1 MSRME
6 RSLLNQPDVYWARAA
21 AEEVVRAF
29 PDLPVYTVSSGIS
42 PSGEIHF
49 GNFREIMTQHA
60 VAEELRKMGKKVH
73 FVFVWDEFDA
83 LRKIPAG
90 VDPSWEAH
98 LRKPLTSVPDPLGN
112 YPSWAKR
119 HEAAFEKSL
128 AELDINVEFRYQTA
142 VYESGAY
149 DDAIVKALRE
159 RETIAKILLSH
170 MSEKS
175 KQAKEIDEADF
186 IASYYPVSV
195 FSSFT
200 GKDTTEI
207 LSYDG
212 DSMLAYRCQET
223 GKEETIS
230 LRERHIVKLA
240 WKTDWAMRWADMGV
254 NFESAG
260 KDHLSPDGSYDVSQ
274 DIVKSVYGTE
284 APLSLAYEFIGIRG
298 LGAKM
303 SGSKGNAVTPGA
315 LMEIYETP
323 LLLWLY
329 FRKQPFQRFD
339 LAFDS
344 EILRQYAELDA
355 EVEKLRA
362 GKLSEPDVE
371 ALRLAGADTLS
382 NKLIPFRQAIAFG
395 QIVQWDVDKV
405 VYMLESLDLHYDRA
419 SVESRLKK
427 AQAYLEKHHPEDAV
441 ALLGETNRFYRSN
454 MSHDRL
460 GLISKL
466 REVLSNGEDD
476 IAKLEVL
483 MYDIPKREGMSEE
496 EKKKAQRDFFKDVYQ
511 LLIGKDTGPRLS
523 TFLWATDRE
532 RVLGL
537 LQTDL

>member
-1 MSRME
+1 MRID
-6 RSLLNQPDVYWARAA
+6 RKLLSQPDVYWALAVAA
-21 AEEVVRAF
+21 EVVRVF
-29 PDLPVYTVSSGIS
+29 PDLEIYTVSSGIS

-60 VAEELRKMGKKVH
+60 VAEELRKMGKQVH

-83 LRKIPAG
+83 MRKVPAG
-90 VDPSWEAH
+90 VDPTWEAH
-98 LRKPLTSVPDPLGN
+98 LRKPLTSVPDPLGE

-128 AELDINVEFRYQTA
+128 AELSIDVEFRYQTD

-175 KQAKEIDEADF
+175 KQAKEIDEAEF

-212 DSMLAYRCQET
+212 DSTLAYRCKET
-223 GKEETIS
+223 GKEETIN

-240 WKTDWAMRWADMGV
+240 WKTDWGMRWADMGV

-260 KDHLSPDGSYDVSQ
+260 KDHMSPDGSYDVSEDVCTQ
-274 DIVKSVYGTE
+274 IYGKP
-284 APLSLAYEFIGIRG
+284 APLSFAYEFIGIRG

-303 SGSKGNAVTPGA
+303 SGSKGNSVSPGT

-344 EILRQYAELDA
+344 EILRQYTELDREA
-355 EVEKLRA
+355 ESYRA
-362 GKLSEPDVE
+362 GGLTEPDAE
-371 ALRLAGADTLS
+371 ALRLAGADALPK
-382 NKLIPFRQAIAFG
+382 NPIPFRQAIAFG
-395 QIVQWDVDKV
+395 QIVQWDLEKV
-405 VYMLESLDLHYDRA
+405 VYMLESLDLRYDRV
-419 SVESRLKK
+419 SIESRLKK
-427 AQAYLEKHHPEDAV
+427 ARAYLEKHHQEEAV
-441 ALLGETNRFYRSN
+441 ALLNELNTERVSSMTEDRKTLVLNLRTILEGGEN
-454 MSHDRL
+454 
-460 GLISKL
+460 
-466 REVLSNGEDD
+466 D
-476 IAKLEVL
+476 IARLEVL

-523 TFLWATDRE
+523 TFLWAADRGKGIE
-532 RVLGL
+532 L
-537 LQTDL
+537 LSV

>member
-1 MSRME
+1 MRID
-6 RSLLNQPDVYWARAA
+6 RKLLSQPDVYWALAVAA
-21 AEEVVRAF
+21 EVVRVF
-29 PDLPVYTVSSGIS
+29 PDLEIYTVSSGIS

-60 VAEELRKMGKKVH
+60 VAEELRKMGKQVH

-83 LRKIPAG
+83 MRKVPAG
-90 VDPSWEAH
+90 VDPTWEAH
-98 LRKPLTSVPDPLGN
+98 LRKPLTSVPDPLGE

-128 AELDINVEFRYQTA
+128 AELSIDVEFRYQTD

-175 KQAKEIDEADF
+175 KQAKEIDEAEF

-212 DSMLAYRCQET
+212 DSTLAYRCKET
-223 GKEETIS
+223 GKEETIN

-240 WKTDWAMRWADMGV
+240 WKTDWGMRWADMGV

-260 KDHLSPDGSYDVSQ
+260 KDHMSPDGSYDVSEDVCTQ
-274 DIVKSVYGTE
+274 IYGKP
-284 APLSLAYEFIGIRG
+284 APLSFAYEFIGIRG

-303 SGSKGNAVTPGA
+303 SGSKGNSVSPGT

-344 EILRQYAELDA
+344 EILRQYTELDREA
-355 EVEKLRA
+355 ESYRA
-362 GKLSEPDVE
+362 GGLTEPDAE
-371 ALRLAGADTLS
+371 ALRLAGADALPK
-382 NKLIPFRQAIAFG
+382 NPIPFRQAIALG
-395 QIVQWDVDKV
+395 QIVQWDEAKLAELLAASGLS
-405 VYMLESLDLHYDRA
+405 YSSA
-419 SVESRLKK
+419 SVSARLPR
-427 AQAYLEKHHPEDAV
+427 ARTWLDVYNTGERIELRGEVNSAYAATLDE
-441 ALLGETNRFYRSN
+441 ETRGHVRA
-454 MSHDRL
+454 
-460 GLISKL
+460 L
-466 REVLSNGEDD
+466 REQLSERADQTVEE
-476 IAKLEVL
+476 LETFV
-483 MYDIPKREGMSEE
+483 YAIPK
-496 EKKKAQRDFFKDVYQ
+496 
-511 LLIGKDTGPRLS
+511 TGGAAES
-523 TFLWATDRE
+523 VGHGGE
-532 RVLGL
+532 
-537 LQTDL
+537 

>member
-212 DSMLAYRCQET
+212 DSTLAYRCKET
-223 GKEETIS
+223 GKEETIN

-240 WKTDWAMRWADMGV
+240 WKTDWGMRWADMGV

-260 KDHLSPDGSYDVSQ
+260 KDHMSPDGSYDVSEDVCTQ
-274 DIVKSVYGTE
+274 IYGKP
-284 APLSLAYEFIGIRG
+284 APLSFAYEFIGIRG

-303 SGSKGNAVTPGA
+303 SGSKGNSVSPGT

-323 LLLWLY
+323 LLLLLY

-344 EILRQYAELDA
+344 EILRQYTELDREA
-355 EVEKLRA
+355 ESYRA
-362 GKLSEPDVE
+362 GGLTEPDAE
-371 ALRLAGADTLS
+371 ALRLAGADALPK
-382 NKLIPFRQAIAFG
+382 NPIPFRQAIAFG
-395 QIVQWDVDKV
+395 QIVQWDLEKV
-405 VYMLESLDLHYDRA
+405 VYMLESLDLRYDRV
-419 SVESRLKK
+419 SIESRLKK
-427 AQAYLEKHHPEDAV
+427 ARAYLEKHHQEEAV
-441 ALLGETNRFYRSN
+441 ALLNELNTERVSSMTEDRKTLVLNLRTILEGGEN
-454 MSHDRL
+454 
-460 GLISKL
+460 
-466 REVLSNGEDD
+466 D
-476 IAKLEVL
+476 IARLEVL

-496 EKKKAQRDFFKDVYQ
+496 EKKRAQRDFFKDVYQ

-523 TFLWATDRE
+523 TFLWAADRE
-532 RVLGL
+532 HVLRL
-537 LQTDL
+537 LP